1 MNNLPLHTQV
11 KKYLSKRFGIPD
23 EQIEVMMP
31 EFKKT
36 LSQHMRGLNSAQLQ
50 DNLIALKDAAHTMKG
65 ALLNLGFTDSAQLAQ
80 KIEQE
85 SGAGN
90 TIIDYS
96 SLIDKI
102 ETTVIEFIDEQ

>member
-1 MNNLPLHTQV
+1 MKNLPLNTQV
-11 KKYLSKRFGIPD
+11 KNYLSQRFGLPD

-36 LSQHMRGLNSAQLQ
+36 LAQHINSLTSALRQ
-50 DNLIALKDAAHTMKG
+50 DNLIALKDAAHTIKG
-65 ALLNLGFTDSAQLAQ
+65 ALLNLGFSDSAQLAQ
-80 KIEQE
+80 KIETE

-90 TIIDYS
+90 TLIDYA

-102 ETTVIEFIDEQ
+102 RTSVFSFIDEQ